1 MTATFRR
8 QLTKV
13 DLERMNLPMEFWKVK
28 VPEVAESVRPM
39 VERYLTSLPSMME
52 RGAGLLL
59 GGAPGVGKTAVG
71 ALVAKEG
78 RALGFT
84 AFFVTVWELREFVRG
99 KVMYDEA
106 LSVFDRC
113 KEVDVLVLD
122 GLRPE
127 DAKEMFLGMRAVEEL
142 LTSRGARRKI
152 SVVTT
157 RMGAG
162 DLRSHMPTLLDSVQ
176 GCMVFVQ
183 VEGPNKRSAQNQEL
197 RKVVFG
203 TG

>member
-71 ALVAKEG
+71 
-78 RALGFT
+78 
-84 AFFVTVWELREFVRG
+84 G
-99 KVMYDEA
+99 K
-106 LSVFDRC
+106 
-113 KEVDVLVLD
+113 
-122 GLRPE
+122 
-127 DAKEMFLGMRAVEEL
+127 
-142 LTSRGARRKI
+142 
-152 SVVTT
+152 SVV
-157 RMGAG
+157 
-162 DLRSHMPTLLDSVQ
+162 
-176 GCMVFVQ
+176 
-183 VEGPNKRSAQNQEL
+183 
-197 RKVVFG
+197 
-203 TG
+203 